1 MEEENKNWKRSYYI
15 WTIIIGIVVAFLS
28 SCITYDFYSRKDDN
42 NFILASTINEEIKSS
57 KDSNEKISKAIEA
70 FRKQIDKHYIGEID
84 EKKLLDYTL
93 KGYVEGLEDEY
104 SEYMTA
110 EEWEEYQADSLGN
123 YVGIGIYMSMDKDNN
138 VVVVSPIKDTPAEKA
153 GLKSGDI
160 IVGVNEES
168 VIGKNSSEVSN
179 LVKGE
184 EGTKVKIKILRD
196 NQELDFEL
204 TRRKVITNPI
214 EEEVIDKNIGYLAVT
229 SFDEGTGEEFKTKF
243 EHLKSQN
250 IKSLIIDL
258 RNNGGGLVSEA
269 LEIADYIIEKGQ
281 TLLVT
286 VDKNN
291 NEEITKAKQD
301 PTINMPIVVL
311 VNENTASASEILAGA
326 LKDNKK
332 AILIG
337 TKTYGKGVIQQ
348 ILTLQDG
355 SGLKITVEEYF
366 TPSRN
371 KINKIGIEPD
381 EVIELPEHLKNSI
394 IVERKDDLQLNRAIE
409 ILKNK

>member
-184 EGTKVKIKILRD
+184 EGTKVKITVLRNEEYLEFDIERKSIKVYHVESKIVE
-196 NQELDFEL
+196 N
-204 TRRKVITNPI
+204 
-214 EEEVIDKNIGYLAVT
+214 NIGYLQLIT
-229 SFDEGTGEEFKTKF
+229 FDDGCSEE
-243 EHLKSQN
+243 LKKAYEELKN
-250 IKSLIIDL
+250 KGAEKIILDL
-258 RNNGGGLVSEA
+258 RDNTGGLVEEA
-269 LEIADYIIEKGQ
+269 LEIADFIVEKGKKV
-281 TLLVT
+281 LIT
-286 VDKNN
+286 VDSKGNKKIDYAK
-291 NEEITKAKQD
+291 EEPIIKEE
-301 PTINMPIVVL
+301 IVVL
-311 VNENTASASEILAGA
+311 VNEYSASASEILVGA
-326 LKDNKK
+326 LVDNGK
-332 AILIG
+332 AKTVG
-337 TKTYGKGVIQQ
+337 TKTYGKGVIQSVFFLKDNS
-348 ILTLQDG
+348 ILKLTIQ
-355 SGLKITVEEYF
+355 EYY
-366 TPSRN
+366 TPKET
-371 KINKIGIEPD
+371 KINKIGIEPEYKVEDD
-381 EVIELPEHLKNSI
+381 EKTEVDEQLQKAIELL
-394 IVERKDDLQLNRAIE
+394 R
-409 ILKNK
+409 